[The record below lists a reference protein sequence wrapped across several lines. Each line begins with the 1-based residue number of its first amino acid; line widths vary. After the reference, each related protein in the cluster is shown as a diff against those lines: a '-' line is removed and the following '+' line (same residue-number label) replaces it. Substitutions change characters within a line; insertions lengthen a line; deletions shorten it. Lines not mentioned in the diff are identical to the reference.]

1 VALTKEETMN
11 EQTLEQYLQH
21 LTHNNWHTLRALIEF
36 ERDQIESEQQNE
48 LAYRAYLSA
57 VNFLTR

>member
-1 VALTKEETMN
+1 MN